1 MFFTVVWT
9 LPILQCKVYTVIM
22 LVDTLI
28 CVVLLGETF
37 SHMQCLVYFSVKSV
51 FEKVADKLHLS
62 YHWWYQQWTAL
73 FIQWRVSTFFWRLFK
88 AFDGTP
94 SVRPPPFPKL
104 LSPWTKPPRPRKWQL
119 FIEILQNL
127 SLRRIFYS
135 SPEMSTRAFDPGK
148 VNQATTDSLD
158 LSYSTFHKKSITCWG
173 WTIDIYG
180 KPRKLMACQKGNDQ
194 SIIIL
199 NLINPD
205 RQSIL
210 QDGGYFGNSKFA
222 C

>member
-1 MFFTVVWT
+1 
-9 LPILQCKVYTVIM
+9 
-22 LVDTLI
+22 
-28 CVVLLGETF
+28 
-37 SHMQCLVYFSVKSV
+37 
-51 FEKVADKLHLS
+51 
-62 YHWWYQQWTAL
+62 
-73 FIQWRVSTFFWRLFK
+73 
-88 AFDGTP
+88 
-94 SVRPPPFPKL
+94 
-104 LSPWTKPPRPRKWQL
+104 
-119 FIEILQNL
+119 
-127 SLRRIFYS
+127 
-135 SPEMSTRAFDPGK
+135 MSTKAFDPGK

-158 LSYSTFHKKSITCWG
+158 LSFTTFYKKSFTYWG
-173 WTIDIYG
+173 WSIDIYG